1 MSRFERTAYHLLPA
15 IAYGD
20 AAGLP
25 VETRS
30 AEYIANT
37 HGTIDRLLPTT
48 ENPFYKGLYEAGT
61 WSDDTELS
69 IAVARSLIK
78 ANGFDM
84 RAIADEHV
92 TMYGQALQ
100 ITKPNGQTVVR
111 GWGRSTTTAVQR
123 YMEGVPIEQCGAR
136 DGAGNGI
143 IMKMAPLALWHIALE
158 TDHDEVYRDLDSITT
173 FTHGL
178 PVARVA
184 SRVHFD
190 MLSYLSTRRFDAREF
205 TDFAYWSALDHQRD
219 VEESG
224 TDVSQALSYLIDCP
238 QPTTQDI
245 LDHTDGKGFYV
256 PQTLAMA
263 YGAFMAHNGQF
274 APSVYEAVNLGGDT
288 DSTGSIVAAMTTIKG
303 LEPRD
308 IPRDLT
314 KIMKLA
320 ELQQLSQSFAR
331 SIKTARAKID

>member
-219 VEESG
+219 VEE
-224 TDVSQALSYLIDCP
+224 
-238 QPTTQDI
+238 
-245 LDHTDGKGFYV
+245 
-256 PQTLAMA
+256 
-263 YGAFMAHNGQF
+263 
-274 APSVYEAVNLGGDT
+274 
-288 DSTGSIVAAMTTIKG
+288 
-303 LEPRD
+303 
-308 IPRDLT
+308 
-314 KIMKLA
+314 
-320 ELQQLSQSFAR
+320 
-331 SIKTARAKID
+331 